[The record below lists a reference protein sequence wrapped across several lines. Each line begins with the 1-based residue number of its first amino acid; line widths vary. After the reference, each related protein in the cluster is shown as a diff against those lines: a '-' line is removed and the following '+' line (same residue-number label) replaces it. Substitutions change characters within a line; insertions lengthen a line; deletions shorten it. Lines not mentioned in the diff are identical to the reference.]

1 MNLKTAVDLGG
12 RRQALEA
19 IKVAT
24 ASHFTNLMTTAVSVT
39 ACRHKTWAETEA
51 STAVFRMNHRFV
63 NLQKI
68 ATRFR
73 FGWITPALM
82 LLSLAGGL
90 QAQQIT
96 LVTTT
101 IPGGTV
107 GFPYSTQLVKSGG
120 TGIGTSYAITAG
132 ALPAGV
138 TLNASTGLISG
149 TPTAAGTF
157 TPTLQVTDTS
167 TTIDSKNYSI
177 VVRASGILNARWQ
190 GTQGTTQTY
199 TGGAVIGAGGD
210 QWNSFFV
217 GTGSSTNLLDNAGVA
232 TPIGVAWT
240 SDIAWHNLDRNGF
253 CTPSPNGFCPLMN
266 GYLAKNSGVV
276 ANVNFSGLPA
286 NSSWDMLL
294 YQQID
299 SGGSRRISVTINGTT
314 TALTTTDNSGTD
326 STFIQGKNYLV
337 VTANTDG
344 SGNFN
349 VAYRG
354 VGPDP
359 EGDINGIQLRPHVS
373 GASITQT
380 VAPSGPV
387 STAYNLALAATGGSG
402 TGRVWTVASGSLP
415 PGLTLNASTGVLSGT
430 PTATGTYNFTVL
442 MVDSAANTA
451 TQAFT
456 LNIQQA
462 TSTALSATLT
472 SPSTLGS
479 PFSMTATVT
488 PSNAAGKVAFY
499 DGNVI
504 LGFKTLVSGSATL
517 SYPFLASS
525 PASGPHKLKAVYL
538 GDSLSITSASTVRN
552 QIVASKP
559 QNGFATAVS
568 SATGTN
574 PWGVTTGDFNN
585 DGIPD
590 AVVTNYGSVPGF
602 VGGGTTVSTF
612 LGTGNPAA
620 PFGAQTTTA
629 VATGPISVAAG
640 DFNEDGNMDL
650 AVAGYSTNTV
660 SILLGNGS
668 GGFTPSNFTA
678 GVGTSPTSFALADF
692 NGDGHV
698 DMAIANNGS
707 GNMSVLFGS
716 GTGTFTASATYTT
729 GPNPSEVV
737 AADLNGDLIADL
749 LITNNSNFVTVLLG
763 QAAGLFGTATN
774 YASGGTGP
782 GSLALGD
789 FNSDGFLDVA
799 AGHISSNNIGI
810 LLGTGTGAFGTA
822 TMFAG
827 GSETRF
833 VKTGDFNG
841 DGVLDLVVNNNTASN
856 ILILTGNGNG
866 TFATGVAY
874 NVASGTSGSMT
885 SAVADLN
892 GDGVTDI
899 IAVNN
904 GSSTISTFMGTAV
917 TTTTLTSSVNPSNF
931 QQNVTLTATVSPST
945 ATGTVTFKDG
955 ATTIGSGTLSAGIAS
970 MSISNLT
977 SGAHSLTAVYGGNTT
992 NLTSTSSVL
1001 TQNVRTA
1008 VVVSTT
1014 TLPNG
1019 QISTVYS
1026 QTLAAT
1032 GGVSPYA
1039 WSLNSGAL
1047 PSGVT
1052 LSAGGVLS
1060 GTPTVTG
1067 TFNVNV
1073 LAADSVNGVGA
1084 QALSLVVNAA
1094 PLSSVTTLSVAGCSG
1109 SCVANV
1115 SQAVSLQAAVTQ
1127 GGNSVGTLGS
1137 VAFFSNTKILGVAP
1151 VSSGTAT
1158 LATTTIPGGTTSLRA
1173 IYLANG
1179 TYASSKSSAVSIAV
1193 SARGGNG
1200 FATATSYSSGGT
1212 TPSLIALADVTGDS
1226 IADMVVAHSGGTPS
1240 SVGVLKGN
1248 GSGGFAAVQNFTVG
1262 TDANSIGVG
1271 DFNSDGKLDIAVT
1284 NGSSSNFSILL
1295 NTSPNV
1301 STLSFATAV
1310 NYAAGLNPQTIAVAD
1325 FNGDGIADLALTN
1338 FIAPVTVNLYF
1349 GVGNGTFPASP
1360 SLTLTGPDSYATA
1373 LEAGDLN
1380 GDGNADLAV
1389 ATGGNLVVFLNTGS
1403 GAFTSALTFAS
1414 AAITNP
1420 VSLAIADYNSDGKA
1434 DVALTNYQPS
1444 PNGTVVVLLNNS
1456 GEVFS
1461 FGAGTTYT
1469 IGANPWGLAAGD
1481 FTGDGNLDLAAVN
1494 LADDNVNLLLG
1505 SAAGTF
1511 TVAGTVAVGSFP
1523 KGIAVGDV
1531 NADGVLDFVTA
1542 NSGSGVSVLL
1552 GVGTTTTS
1560 LTSSVNPTNFGQ
1572 STALTATV
1580 SPSTATGTVT
1590 FKDGATTI
1598 GSATLSSGT
1607 ATLSISS
1614 LTSGSHSLTA
1624 EYGGNTT
1631 NGTSTSG
1638 VVSQTVRTAVVISTT
1653 TLIPARQ
1660 NSAYSISL
1668 GVSGGTGPYT
1678 LAVSAGAL
1686 PAGLTL
1692 SSEGFL
1698 SGIPT
1703 VNGSFSFSATATDS
1717 LGGAGVQSLSL
1728 IVNTVNSVFNGH
1740 EVQVVWYY
1748 PDLSTLYQP
1757 LQSAKVGAG
1766 VEFSKYALANPT
1778 FDIDFSD
1785 TTIQINSGRDGS
1797 QFDPTQPFNGLVITH
1812 SGSVPNFSNVTITA
1826 TNWTDGSVLFDSSRI
1841 TFDATHIYLNF
1852 KGMLNQIGMGLTL
1865 QVNGIGLPTTIP
1877 GSSVG
1882 FPYSSQLTTTGGTG
1896 TGRVYALASGTLPTG
1911 LTLNTSTGVIS
1922 GVPTT
1927 AGTFTPTLQVTDSGS
1942 NTTSRA
1948 YSVVIRQAGLLNTR
1962 WQGSPS
1968 TVYTGPGFIGN
1979 GSDTWNLF
1987 ETGSGSGTLLD
1998 NAGQAT
2004 PVAITWTADGAL
2016 SPQPFDSNAFCY
2028 PSPTSFCSLMGNYLY
2043 KSGGTAGNV
2052 TFSNLP
2058 ANASW
2063 DIYLYQQRSVSNG
2076 GRQIS
2081 ITANGVTAVTTI
2093 PNDPNDS
2100 TFLLNKNYLLT
2111 TASTNGSGQLS
2122 INFQGTAGDLEANI
2136 NGLQLRPHLDPL
2148 TITQTTIPAGTVGAT
2163 YSTTLTLT
2171 GGTGVGNV
2179 FVVSSEVGPGNLTL
2193 SSGGVLSGTPSTAGS
2208 FPFTVRVTD
2217 SQGNIAN
2224 RALTLVVNPPVSIT
2238 TTSLPTGV
2246 LGAAYNF
2253 TLAAAGGSGSYTWSI
2268 TSGAL
2273 HGGLSLNAATGAIT
2287 GTPIQTGNPSVV
2299 FRATDTNGQFAAVQF
2314 TLTVNPAVS
2323 VTTSTLPGGAVGT
2336 AYSQTLAATGG
2347 LGGYTWSITSG
2358 ALQAGLSL
2366 NSATGAITGTP
2377 TVSGPANITFRAT
2390 DTGSNFGAATIALT
2404 IAGTTTTSLS
2414 TSLGSPSPF
2423 SANQSLTATVS
2434 PLSTGRVT
2442 FYDGAS
2448 VVGIATLSSGTATI
2462 SGKLLGTGTHSLR
2475 AYFLGSAEGLPS
2487 LSSSVVQVVN
2497 SKPQSGFAAGVGYA
2511 AGTGPSLGTS
2521 ADFNGDGNADYAV
2534 ANYGASNIS
2543 VFLGNGL
2550 GALGAATN
2558 FTVGTNPFSL
2568 TTGDFNG
2575 DGKVD
2580 IATANLFADSI
2591 SILPGDGAGSFT
2603 APVTQTAGVGLH
2615 PGQIIAADFNRDGLV
2630 DLATANYNSNN
2641 VSVLL
2646 GSGTGTFGTGVLYAA
2661 GTNPASLA
2669 AGDFNNDGIADL
2681 AVGNQAT
2688 NNVSILLGQAGGVFA
2703 AATNYPAGG
2712 TTLQGVTTA
2721 DFNADGNLD
2730 LVVTNSGTNT
2740 VTLLAGTGSGTFGTA
2755 SVIGASSGANFTVAG
2770 DFNGNGVPDVA
2781 VTNDTGSNVSVLIG
2795 SGSLT
2800 FASPVNYALAPGAS
2814 GAKGITVTD
2823 LNGDGVSDLVV
2834 ASSTSNSIS
2843 VLLGVATT
2851 TTTLTSS
2858 VNPSNLAAATTLTAT
2873 VSPSTAAGTVTFK
2886 DGAATLGTGT
2896 LSGGVATFAASFA
2909 TAGVHSLT
2917 AVYAGNG
2924 TNTASTSSALT
2935 QNVNQGA
2942 TTTSLSSQT
2951 NPGTFAATATF
2962 TATVAPSTATGTV
2975 TFRLGGLTLGT
2986 GTLSGGTAS
2995 FSTTTLAA
3003 GAYSIDAIYGG
3014 DSNYVT
3020 STSTALTQTVNART
3034 TTTGLSTSPNP
3045 STSGQNVT
3053 LTATVT
3059 PSSATGSVTFK
3070 NGAATLGIGT
3080 LSSGVATFGTT
3091 SLAVGGHSL
3100 TAVYD
3105 GDGNNATST
3114 SSAVN
3119 QIVNAPLVITTSSL
3133 PNAVQNAAYNQT
3145 LTVTGGSGAKT
3156 WSLPEGSVLPVGLSL
3171 GSTGAITGTP
3181 TVAGAYT
3188 FTVGVT
3194 DSLGATQNTTLGL
3207 LVNTP
3212 LSIITNT
3219 LSVGTV
3225 KFPYYGEIFASGGSG
3240 SGYTFDVSA
3249 GTLPP
3254 GLSLNATTGV
3264 VSGSPSTA
3272 GGFNFTARVTD
3283 SSAATA
3289 TQALTITIDGY
3300 GVLSIQFQDP
3310 SDSPHFGPA
3319 VIGNPVDLWNV
3330 FKSPTG
3336 TQPILYDEAGNL
3348 ISVGLTFSGA
3358 SVATTGTTSG
3368 FCSPAVTPYCDL
3380 MKSHLRVEAGNT
3392 GAISLKGFNP
3402 GSTWSLYLYSQ
3413 SNLAGRTLSVAVNGG
3428 APVVTSTGNPA
3439 DAAFILNKNYLVIP
3453 ATADGTGEINLAFTS
3468 ANGLEAV
3475 LNGLQ
3480 VTPQVPTL
3488 TITTSSLPSGVAGSV
3503 YSQTLAGTG
3512 GTTLLYD
3519 WTISAGALPSG
3530 LTLNPTTGVISG
3542 TPSVAG
3548 TFNLTVTLEDALSY
3562 TASRALTLQVNPAL
3576 SSTTSTLPSG
3586 VQNVGYS
3593 QTLVAAGGAGSNVW
3607 SLQSGTLPA
3616 GLTLSAG
3623 GVISGTPTATGS
3635 STFTVRV
3642 TDASTAFV
3650 NQTLTL
3656 QVALP
3661 LNITTSLL
3669 NQGEVGLAYTQTLS
3683 ATGGVPGYTWTI
3695 TSGALQSGLT
3705 LNPATGVISGTP
3717 LVAGTAN
3724 LVFRATDSVGNIAS
3738 TAGLPL
3744 TISPALAI
3752 TTSSLPTGIVSVA
3765 YSQALALSG
3774 GLGPHTW
3781 TISSGSIPGLS
3792 LATNGTL
3799 SGTPQTAG
3807 TFTITARVVDA
3818 LNVAVTQSL
3827 NLTVA
3832 NVLSISTAVV
3842 PGGSVGIPYSQP
3854 IATVGG
3860 SGSGH
3865 TFLITAGAM
3874 PNGLTIAQTTGL
3886 IAGTPTTAG
3895 TFNFTVS
3902 VTDSA
3907 SLTATLAY
3915 TTTISAFGTV
3925 NLQFQGSP
3933 ATSYNGAG
3941 VIGTSGD
3948 SWNLFTLAPDS
3959 RLVNESHGHLTGIVA
3974 NMSGDNI
3981 ANGLL
3986 QGGFCAP
3993 SPNAFCNLM
4002 NGYLFKSAGQT
4013 GNVTF
4018 SGLAPNSNWDLFVY
4032 TQPNQ
4037 GAGRSLSLS
4046 VNGGATVTSTPNT
4059 AGDSTFIL
4067 NKNYVRLSAQANGS
4081 GLLSLNYNGASGDQ
4095 EANINAIQLRPFQTP
4110 LTITQ
4115 TNAPDAVAGVP
4126 YTLALTATGGTG
4138 TGRVW
4143 SISTGALPGGL
4154 TLNSSTGVIGG
4165 APSVS
4170 GAVNFIAQVVDSQN
4184 NTGTQSFTLLI
4195 NPPLTFTNTSL
4206 LSGVINVP
4214 YTETLAAAGGFG
4226 GYVWSIQTG
4235 TLPTGLTLAPSTGI
4249 ISGTP
4254 TASGSSTVT
4263 FTVTDSSSQVV
4274 SRSLT
4279 IVINGTVS
4287 VTTSTLPNAISGVAY
4302 STTLAAS
4309 GGLSGYTWSVTSGTL
4324 PSGLT
4329 LNPAAGVI
4337 SGTAASATT
4346 ANITVRAAD
4355 TGNNFATA
4363 SLSLQV
4369 LAPVTI
4375 TTLTLPEGVRNFA
4388 YSQNGLNIVATG
4400 ATNAYTFD
4408 VSAGTLPAGLTLSPA
4423 GLLAGTPSV
4432 AGTFTFTVRVTDAST
4447 SQATQQYTLVIN
4459 ASLIVS
4465 TVTMPPATQGTPY
4478 SQALTATGGVAPLTW
4493 AILPTSTASQA
4504 GFTINS
4510 ATGLLTGTPNTF
4522 GKLYIDIQLQDFAGN
4537 GTTRSLELIIA
4548 RNGTSNTDFAVSGS
4562 SKIVRMSATGTNIL
4576 TVCTGVNCHAG
4587 DIAADAQGNIYSHDT
4602 TGIYKITPGGVV
4614 TTLLARPGGGVGGLA
4629 VDGSGNIIFVDN
4641 RSDEIYRV
4649 TPAGVLTIVAAFP
4662 DASTLELQ
4670 DAFVAVDSGGNYI
4683 VGSDA
4688 GSTMRIYRF
4697 TPAGAVTTL
4706 ATWAGKGVTG
4716 LAISS
4721 DGKIAFGDYRNI
4733 QLAVFD
4739 PAGSPNNVVTYNI
4752 PQGEGTLPR
4761 GLAIDPA
4768 NGHYIVPEQY
4778 SNTLSRITPGGAIT
4792 EMFQGTPLAAP
4803 TSIAAIP
4810 ALAAPVISTLSLP
4823 SGLVGQ
4829 NYGSFQV
4836 VATGGTGNFT
4846 WTATGLPAGLTMST
4860 GGIISGGS
4868 SAAGTFQINI
4878 TVTDVL
4884 LGLTAAKLLPLTI
4897 ASPIA
4902 PVTLSS
4908 SSSQANI
4915 ALGGT
4920 VSASFAAGGGVPPY
4934 TFSASGLPQ
4943 GVSLN
4948 GTGSLSGSPASP
4960 GNSTATIFVSDAS
4973 GRSAST
4979 SFSITVLG
4987 ILISSLPNG
4996 TTGIPYSATIG
5007 ALGGVQP
5014 YSFSANGLP
5023 NGLGLS
5029 AQGTIA
5035 GTPTVGGNF
5044 NVTVTVSDGAGARI
5058 SAGGTITI
5066 VVPGAPVS
5074 IPSGSLPDATVGV
5087 PYSASLSAIGGK
5099 TPYSWSVLS
5108 GSLPDGLSFGAN
5120 GIVSGTPTAPGGGG
5134 FAALVTDSSGG
5145 TASTGASITV
5155 KPAPIVITS
5164 KSPLAS
5170 GMLGVEY
5177 PSVQLAAT
5185 GGIAPYKWAVS
5196 GGAFPAGVALDS
5208 GGTISGTPTT
5218 AGDFTATVTVTDAAG
5233 TTGSSGFSVTMRQI
5247 SADLILSSATAAF
5260 ELTTGAVTL
5269 PSGLAIGVQSTV
5281 VAQQISF
5288 AVVTSPS
5295 VSWLT
5300 VTNGNKTPDS
5310 ISVVLSNGALSLPA
5324 GDYSTTLK
5332 VTCSTGSCSGSA
5344 QSVAVTLKVTS
5355 PPARLRVVTD
5365 ILSFTTTSQNLAP
5378 ISQTIAIQNAGGG
5391 SLGVA
5396 SVSCG
5401 APWCTVGAPPAA
5413 LAGGS
5418 SANIPI
5424 TVNPG
5429 AVSAGYYR
5437 TTVEISTSGGKGSV
5451 PVTLFIAQ
5459 NSSMTLSPSGGQF
5472 GMPQGGAPGN
5482 PSGSFLVSVNST
5494 SAVTFTASQLP
5505 GADWLK
5511 VGTSSVS
5518 ASSAQPGTI
5527 SYSIDTAAAG
5537 RLTPGTYYGQISVG
5551 GTGIVNAPQTH
5562 QVILNVTPPTDVARP
5577 DPQPAGLLFLT
5588 TLGGTN
5594 PPPQIVTVF
5603 TSSTRA
5609 VQFQASATSD
5619 GGWLSVSPGL
5629 GTTSQPA
5636 PAGTNATVNIAGLK
5650 QGVYTGLISYAFAGN
5665 AVRSVNVTLV
5675 VSPVGGTAAT
5685 LTSSTGTPSV
5695 SAPLQPRATC
5705 TATSLAAV
5713 QTGIVSNF
5721 SAPAAWPTPLSLRIV
5736 DDCGGTVTGAQ
5747 IVSTFSNGDPPLP
5760 LPLVDSKNGVYAGT
5774 WTPRKQSATLTISA
5788 RVTAKGYKDL
5798 SMQLIGAVTPNAA
5811 PLLTPNGTVHAFS
5824 PLVGAPLAPGNI
5836 VAVYGSNLAVLTGV
5850 PAAVPL
5856 PTAVNGTQVLIGGI
5870 KAPLYFTSPGQVNA
5884 QIPYELEPNKQY
5896 QVIISANGALSTPDA
5911 IQLTNVV
5918 PGLAA
5923 YADGT
5928 VIAQHADGSL
5938 ITAKSPAKGGETAI
5952 AYLSGLGATD
5962 NNPAS
5967 GGAAPGDILA
5977 RPNSLPTLSIGGKD
5991 AKIAFV
5997 GLTPG
6002 LVGLYQMNF
6011 EVPEGLDAGN
6021 PRITVTQEG
6030 SSSTPVLLPYVP
6042 K

>member
-39 ACRHKTWAETEA
+39 ACRHKTWAETES

-68 ATRFR
+68 ATRFS
-73 FGWITPALM
+73 FGWIAPALM

-107 GFPYSTQLVKSGG
+107 GFPYATQLVKSGG
-120 TGIGTSYAITAG
+120 TGIGPSYSITAG

-157 TPTLQVTDTS
+157 TPTIQVTDTS

-177 VVRASGILNARWQ
+177 VVRAAGILNTRWQ

-217 GTGSSTNLLDNAGVA
+217 GTGSGTNLLDNAGVA
-232 TPIGVAWT
+232 TPIGVSWT

-387 STAYNLALAATGGSG
+387 STAYNLALLATGGSG
-402 TGRVWTVASGSLP
+402 SGRVWSIASGSLP
-415 PGLTLNASTGVLSGT
+415 PGLTLNSSTGVLSGT

-462 TSTALSATLT
+462 T
-472 SPSTLGS
+472 
-479 PFSMTATVT
+479 
-488 PSNAAGKVAFY
+488 
-499 DGNVI
+499 
-504 LGFKTLVSGSATL
+504 
-517 SYPFLASS
+517 
-525 PASGPHKLKAVYL
+525 
-538 GDSLSITSASTVRN
+538 
-552 QIVASKP
+552 
-559 QNGFATAVS
+559 
-568 SATGTN
+568 
-574 PWGVTTGDFNN
+574 
-585 DGIPD
+585 
-590 AVVTNYGSVPGF
+590 
-602 VGGGTTVSTF
+602 
-612 LGTGNPAA
+612 
-620 PFGAQTTTA
+620 
-629 VATGPISVAAG
+629 
-640 DFNEDGNMDL
+640 
-650 AVAGYSTNTV
+650 
-660 SILLGNGS
+660 
-668 GGFTPSNFTA
+668 
-678 GVGTSPTSFALADF
+678 
-692 NGDGHV
+692 
-698 DMAIANNGS
+698 
-707 GNMSVLFGS
+707 
-716 GTGTFTASATYTT
+716 
-729 GPNPSEVV
+729 
-737 AADLNGDLIADL
+737 
-749 LITNNSNFVTVLLG
+749 
-763 QAAGLFGTATN
+763 
-774 YASGGTGP
+774 
-782 GSLALGD
+782 
-789 FNSDGFLDVA
+789 
-799 AGHISSNNIGI
+799 
-810 LLGTGTGAFGTA
+810 
-822 TMFAG
+822 
-827 GSETRF
+827 
-833 VKTGDFNG
+833 
-841 DGVLDLVVNNNTASN
+841 
-856 ILILTGNGNG
+856 
-866 TFATGVAY
+866 
-874 NVASGTSGSMT
+874 
-885 SAVADLN
+885 
-892 GDGVTDI
+892 
-899 IAVNN
+899 
-904 GSSTISTFMGTAV
+904 
-917 TTTTLTSSVNPSNF
+917 TTTLTSSVNPSNF
-931 QQNVTLTATVSPST
+931 QQDVTLTATVSPST

-955 ATTIGSGTLSAGIAS
+955 AATIGSGTLSAGIAT

-1032 GGVSPYA
+1032 GGVSPYT

-1052 LSAGGVLS
+1052 LSGGGLLS
-1060 GTPTVTG
+1060 GLPTVTG

-1073 LAADSVNGVGA
+1073 LAIDSVGGAGA

-1094 PLSSVTTLSVAGCSG
+1094 PLSTITTLSVAGCSG

-1137 VAFFSNTKILGVAP
+1137 VAFFSNIKILGVAP

-1212 TPSLIALADVTGDS
+1212 TPSLIAVADVTGDG

-1284 NGSSSNFSILL
+1284 NGGSSNFSILL
-1295 NTSPNV
+1295 NTSPNA
-1301 STLSFATAV
+1301 STLSFAAAV
-1310 NYAAGLNPQTIAVAD
+1310 NYAAGLNPQTIGMAD

-1380 GDGNADLAV
+1380 GDGSADLAV
-1389 ATGGNLVVFLNTGS
+1389 GTGSNLVVFLNTGP
-1403 GAFTSALTFAS
+1403 GAFGSPNTFAS
-1414 AAITNP
+1414 AAITNA

-1469 IGANPWGLAAGD
+1469 IGANPWGIAAGD

-1494 LADDNVNLLLG
+1494 LANDNVNLLLG
-1505 SAAGTF
+1505 SANGSF

-1572 STALTATV
+1572 STTLTATI

-1598 GSATLSSGT
+1598 GAATLTSGT

-1614 LTSGSHSLTA
+1614 LASGSRSLTA
-1624 EYGGNTT
+1624 VYGGNST

-1638 VVSQTVRTAVVISTT
+1638 GVSQTVRTAVVISTT
-1653 TLIPARQ
+1653 TLTPARQ
-1660 NSAYSISL
+1660 GSAYSVSL

-1678 LAVSAGAL
+1678 WAVSSGAL

-1692 SSEGFL
+1692 STAGLL
-1698 SGIPT
+1698 SGTPT

-1728 IVNTVNSVFNGH
+1728 IVNTVTSVFNGQ
-1740 EVQVVWYY
+1740 QVTVTWTF
-1748 PDLSTLYQP
+1748 PDVTTTYVGP
-1757 LQSAKVGAG
+1757 ATATVGAG
-1766 VEFSKYALANPT
+1766 YEFVNFFGGNQT
-1778 FDIDFSD
+1778 FNIDFSD
-1785 TTIQINSGRDGS
+1785 TTIQIDDIRTGGP
-1797 QFDPTQPFNGLVITH
+1797 FGGTTFNGLVISNPGGLPAFT
-1812 SGSVPNFSNVTITA
+1812 NVTLTA
-1826 TNWTDGSVLFDSSRI
+1826 ANWTTSGGVPFDNSRV

-1852 KGMLNQIGMGLTL
+1852 QGMDTLAGYGITL
-1865 QVNGIGLPTTIP
+1865 QVNGISLPTTIP

-1882 FPYSSQLTTTGGTG
+1882 FPYSTQLTTTGGTG
-1896 TGRVYALASGTLPTG
+1896 TGRVYALASGALPNG

-1922 GVPTT
+1922 GIPTT

-1942 NTTSRA
+1942 KTTSRA

-2063 DIYLYQQRSVSNG
+2063 DIYLYQQSSVSNG

-2081 ITANGVTAVTTI
+2081 ITANGVTAATTI

-2122 INFQGTAGDLEANI
+2122 ITFQGTAGDLEANI

-2224 RALTLVVNPPVSIT
+2224 RALTLVVNPPVSVT

-2268 TSGAL
+2268 TSGAI

-2323 VTTSTLPGGAVGT
+2323 VTTSVLPGGAVGT

-2442 FYDGAS
+2442 FYDGAR

-2475 AYFLGSAEGLPS
+2475 AYFQGSADGLPS
-2487 LSSSVVQVVN
+2487 LSSSVVQLVN

-2550 GALGAATN
+2550 GVLGAATN
-2558 FTVGTNPFSL
+2558 FTVGTNPFAL

-2575 DGKVD
+2575 DGNVD
-2580 IATANLFADSI
+2580 IATANLLADSI
-2591 SILPGDGAGSFT
+2591 SVLLGNGAGSF
-2603 APVTQTAGVGLH
+2603 AAGVTYTAGVGAH
-2615 PGQIIAADFNRDGLV
+2615 PGQIIAADFNRDGFV

-2641 VSVLL
+2641 ISVLF
-2646 GSGTGTFGTGVLYAA
+2646 GAGNGTFGTGALYST
-2661 GTNPASLA
+2661 GTNPAALA
-2669 AGDFNNDGIADL
+2669 AGDFNNDGIPDL
-2681 AVGNQAT
+2681 AVANQTT

-2755 SVIGASSGANFTVAG
+2755 SLIGASSGANFTVAG

-2851 TTTLTSS
+2851 TITLTSS
-2858 VNPSNLAAATTLTAT
+2858 VNPSNLGAATTLTAT
-2873 VSPSTAAGTVTFK
+2873 VSPSTATGTVTYK

-2896 LSGGVATFAASFA
+2896 LSGGVATFAASLA

-2917 AVYAGNG
+2917 AVYAGNA
-2924 TNTASTSSALT
+2924 TNTTSTSSALT
-2935 QNVNQGA
+2935 QNVNQGT

-2951 NPGTFAATATF
+2951 NPTTYAGTATF
-2962 TATVAPSTATGTV
+2962 TATVAPSTAAGTV

-3003 GAYSIDAIYGG
+3003 GAYSLDAVYGG

-3034 TTTGLSTSPNP
+3034 TTTSLSTSLNP
-3045 STSGQNVT
+3045 STSGQTVT

-3070 NGAATLGIGT
+3070 NGAATLGSGT
-3080 LSSGVATFGTT
+3080 LSSGVATFGAT

-3100 TAVYD
+3100 TALYD

-3133 PNAVQNAAYNQT
+3133 PYAVQNTAYNQT
-3145 LTVTGGSGAKT
+3145 LTATGGSGSKT
-3156 WSLPEGSVLPVGLSL
+3156 WAITVGVLPTGLNLNSAT
-3171 GSTGAITGTP
+3171 SAITGTP
-3181 TVAGAYT
+3181 TVPGAES
-3188 FTVGVT
+3188 FTVEVT
-3194 DSLGATQNTTLGL
+3194 DALGNKQTASLFIQVNAPLTL
-3207 LVNTP
+3207 
-3212 LSIITNT
+3212 ITNT
-3219 LSVGTV
+3219 LSTGTV
-3225 KFPYYGEIFASGGSG
+3225 KFPYFGSIFASGGSL
-3240 SGYTFDVSA
+3240 SGYTFAVSA
-3249 GTLPP
+3249 GSLPP

-3264 VSGSPSTA
+3264 VDGSPTTA
-3272 GGFNFTARVTD
+3272 GTYNFTARVTD
-3283 SSAATA
+3283 SSTATA
-3289 TQALTITIDGY
+3289 TQPLTITVDGY
-3300 GVLSIQFQDP
+3300 GVTNIQFQDP

-3380 MKSHLRVEAGNT
+3380 MKSHLRVEAGKT

-3439 DAAFILNKNYLVIP
+3439 DATFILNKNYLIIP
-3453 ATADGTGEINLAFTS
+3453 AVADGTGEINLAFTS
-3468 ANGLEAV
+3468 ANGLEVV

-3488 TITTSSLPSGVAGSV
+3488 TITTSSLPSGVAGSA

-3530 LTLNPTTGVISG
+3530 LALNPTTGVISG

-3548 TFNLTVTLEDALSY
+3548 TFNLTVTLEDGLSY
-3562 TASRALTLQVNPAL
+3562 TASRALTLQVNPVL
-3576 SSTTSTLPSG
+3576 SITTSTLPSG

-3593 QTLVAAGGAGSNVW
+3593 QTLVATGGAGSNVW

-3616 GLTLSAG
+3616 GLNLSAA
-3623 GVISGTPTATGS
+3623 GVISGTPTATGNS
-3635 STFTVRV
+3635 SFTVRV
-3642 TDASTAFV
+3642 TD
-3650 NQTLTL
+3650 
-3656 QVALP
+3656 
-3661 LNITTSLL
+3661 
-3669 NQGEVGLAYTQTLS
+3669 
-3683 ATGGVPGYTWTI
+3683 
-3695 TSGALQSGLT
+3695 
-3705 LNPATGVISGTP
+3705 
-3717 LVAGTAN
+3717 
-3724 LVFRATDSVGNIAS
+3724 
-3738 TAGLPL
+3738 
-3744 TISPALAI
+3744 
-3752 TTSSLPTGIVSVA
+3752 
-3765 YSQALALSG
+3765 
-3774 GLGPHTW
+3774 
-3781 TISSGSIPGLS
+3781 SGS
-3792 LATNGTL
+3792 
-3799 SGTPQTAG
+3799 Q
-3807 TFTITARVVDA
+3807 F
-3818 LNVAVTQSL
+3818 
-3827 NLTVA
+3827 
-3832 NVLSISTAVV
+3832 VL
-3842 PGGSVGIPYSQP
+3842 Q
-3854 IATVGG
+3854 
-3860 SGSGH
+3860 
-3865 TFLITAGAM
+3865 
-3874 PNGLTIAQTTGL
+3874 
-3886 IAGTPTTAG
+3886 
-3895 TFNFTVS
+3895 
-3902 VTDSA
+3902 
-3907 SLTATLAY
+3907 
-3915 TTTISAFGTV
+3915 
-3925 NLQFQGSP
+3925 
-3933 ATSYNGAG
+3933 
-3941 VIGTSGD
+3941 
-3948 SWNLFTLAPDS
+3948 
-3959 RLVNESHGHLTGIVA
+3959 
-3974 NMSGDNI
+3974 
-3981 ANGLL
+3981 
-3986 QGGFCAP
+3986 
-3993 SPNAFCNLM
+3993 
-4002 NGYLFKSAGQT
+4002 
-4013 GNVTF
+4013 
-4018 SGLAPNSNWDLFVY
+4018 
-4032 TQPNQ
+4032 
-4037 GAGRSLSLS
+4037 
-4046 VNGGATVTSTPNT
+4046 
-4059 AGDSTFIL
+4059 
-4067 NKNYVRLSAQANGS
+4067 
-4081 GLLSLNYNGASGDQ
+4081 
-4095 EANINAIQLRPFQTP
+4095 
-4110 LTITQ
+4110 
-4115 TNAPDAVAGVP
+4115 
-4126 YTLALTATGGTG
+4126 
-4138 TGRVW
+4138 
-4143 SISTGALPGGL
+4143 
-4154 TLNSSTGVIGG
+4154 
-4165 APSVS
+4165 
-4170 GAVNFIAQVVDSQN
+4170 
-4184 NTGTQSFTLLI
+4184 
-4195 NPPLTFTNTSL
+4195 
-4206 LSGVINVP
+4206 
-4214 YTETLAAAGGFG
+4214 
-4226 GYVWSIQTG
+4226 
-4235 TLPTGLTLAPSTGI
+4235 
-4249 ISGTP
+4249 
-4254 TASGSSTVT
+4254 
-4263 FTVTDSSSQVV
+4263 
-4274 SRSLT
+4274 SLT
-4279 IVINGTVS
+4279 IVINGAVS
-4287 VTTSTLPNAISGVAY
+4287 VTTSTLPNAVSGVAY
-4302 STTLAAS
+4302 NTALVAANGL
-4309 GGLSGYTWSVTSGTL
+4309 GGFTWSITSGTL

-4329 LNPAAGVI
+4329 LNPATGVI

-4355 TGNNFATA
+4355 TGNNAATA
-4363 SLSLQV
+4363 NLSLQV
-4369 LAPVTI
+4369 LPPVTI
-4375 TTLTLPEGVRNFA
+4375 TTLTLPEGVRNFT
-4388 YSQNGLNIVATG
+4388 YSQNSLSIVATG
-4400 ATNAYTFD
+4400 ATNVYTFAI
-4408 VSAGTLPAGLTLSPA
+4408 SAGTLPAGLTLSPA

-4465 TVTMPPATQGTPY
+4465 TVTLPPATQGTLY

-4493 AILPTSTASQA
+4493 AIVPTSTASQA
-4504 GFTINS
+4504 GLTINPT
-4510 ATGLLTGTPNTF
+4510 TGLLSGTPNTF
-4522 GKLYIDIQLQDFAGN
+4522 GKLDIDIQLQDFAGN
-4537 GTTRSLELIIA
+4537 GTTRNFSLVIA
-4548 RNGTSNTDFAVSGS
+4548 RNGTSATDFAVSDAS
-4562 SKIVRMSATGTNIL
+4562 TRIVRMSATGTNIL

-4587 DIAADAQGNIYSHDT
+4587 DIAADPQGNIYSHDT

-4614 TTLLARPGGGVGGLA
+4614 TTLLSRPGGGVGGVA
-4629 VDGSGNIIFVDN
+4629 VDASGNVIFVDN

-4649 TPAGVLTIVAAFP
+4649 TQAGVLTTVAAFP
-4662 DASTLELQ
+4662 DASTQELQ
-4670 DAFVAVDSGGNYI
+4670 DVFVALDIGGNYI

-4706 ATWAGKGVTG
+4706 ATWSGKGVTG
-4716 LAISS
+4716 IAVGI
-4721 DGKIAFGDYRNI
+4721 DGKIAFTDYRNL

-4739 PAGSPNNVVTYNI
+4739 PAGSPNNVVTYEI
-4752 PQGEGTLPR
+4752 PQGEGTLPL
-4761 GLAIDPA
+4761 GLTIDPT
-4768 NGHYIVPEQY
+4768 NGHYIVPERY
-4778 SNTLSRITPGGAIT
+4778 SRALYRITPGGAIT
-4792 EMFQGTPLAAP
+4792 EMFSGTPLTSPA
-4803 TSIAAIP
+4803 SIAAIP

-4829 NYGSFQV
+4829 NYGSFQL

-4846 WTATGLPAGLTMST
+4846 WTAIGLPAGLTMST

-4884 LGLTAAKLLPLTI
+4884 LGLTATKLIPLTI

-4948 GTGSLSGSPASP
+4948 GAGSLSGSPASP

-5208 GGTISGTPTT
+5208 GGTISGTPTA

-5233 TTGSSGFSVTMRQI
+5233 TAGSGGFSVTIRQI

-5260 ELTTGAVTL
+5260 ELTTGAVAL

-5295 VSWLT
+5295 VPWLT

-5310 ISVVLSNGALSLPA
+5310 ISVVLSNGALNLPA

-5355 PPARLRVVTD
+5355 PPARLKVVTD
-5365 ILSFTTTSQNLAP
+5365 ILSFSTTSQNLAP

-5401 APWCTVGAPPAA
+5401 APWCTVGVPPAA

-5482 PSGSFLVSVNST
+5482 PSGSFLVTVNST
-5494 SAVTFTASQLP
+5494 SAVTFTASQLQ

-5511 VGTSSVS
+5511 VGISSVS

-5537 RLTPGTYYGQISVG
+5537 RLTQGTYYGQISVG

-5650 QGVYTGLISYAFAGN
+5650 QGVYTGLVSYAFAGN

-5721 SAPAAWPTPLSLRIV
+5721 SAPAACPTPLSLRIV

-5798 SMQLIGAVTPNAA
+5798 SMQLLGAVTPNAA

-5850 PAAVPL
+5850 PTAVPL